1 MKQSMKLSDTEVEL
15 MEVIWECKH
24 PFTSTELLRI
34 FTNRGKEWK
43 AQTIS
48 TFLSRLV
55 EKGALSIVNRQ
66 GRTNTYAPCLSKED
80 YKLQETQ
87 HILNGLYHGS
97 VKNMI
102 SALYDGDKLS
112 DEDIKELKSWFSE
125 K

>member
-1 MKQSMKLSDTEVEL
+1 MKQIKKLSDTEMEL
-15 MEVIWECKH
+15 MEVIWACD
-24 PFTSTELLRI
+24 PPVTSSELLRI
-34 FTNRGKEWK
+34 FLKRDKTWK

-55 EKGALSIVNRQ
+55 DKGLLKATRI
-66 GRTNTYAPCLSKED
+66 GRTNHYAPCLSQKA
-80 YKLQETQ
+80 YKLWETENV
-87 HILNGLYHGS
+87 LDALYEGS

-112 DEDIKELKSWFSE
+112 DEDISELKQWFSG